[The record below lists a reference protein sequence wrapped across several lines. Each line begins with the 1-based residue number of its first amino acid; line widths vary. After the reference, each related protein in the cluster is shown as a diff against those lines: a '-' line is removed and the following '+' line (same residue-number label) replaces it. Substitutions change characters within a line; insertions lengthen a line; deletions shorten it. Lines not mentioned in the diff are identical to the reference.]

1 MTRVIDD
8 QRDFYSLNNWQSE
21 KERTYIKTKEDDMLQ
36 QRYGSRRDKKFTL
49 DFSGLLA
56 NYLFLILSLFNC
68 FFVAGRRVFEDEVR
82 DTFNPE
88 DDPVLKQLQRD
99 ASKVNPKVQHAIDA
113 NPTVT
118 THKPKVGIWSAL

>member
-56 NYLFLILSLFNC
+56 N
-68 FFVAGRRVFEDEVR
+68 
-82 DTFNPE
+82 
-88 DDPVLKQLQRD
+88 
-99 ASKVNPKVQHAIDA
+99 
-113 NPTVT
+113 
-118 THKPKVGIWSAL
+118 